1 MADYNDN
8 NVLIKLWR
16 NRDWNS
22 MSVNMMALLT
32 VSLLCNAIWYIKF
45 YSTEYSR
52 KSSYSENIIFFVWK
66 F

>member
-8 NVLIKLWR
+8 NVLILLWR

-32 VSLLCNAIWYIKF
+32 VSLLCNAICYIKF

-52 KSSYSENIIFFVWK
+52 KSSYSENIILFVWK